1 MRTQPHPALPQ
12 GYSRR
17 DVIALIA
24 DVGRDIGLSTR
35 LTDILTRMVGSTDQD
50 AWIDPEKEPIFY
62 GRQETFAQRLRISTR
77 QLRSHE
83 KTLQE
88 RGLIQ
93 RRTLANGSRYG
104 SAGLGLVLT
113 PLIERFTELLDIRE
127 ARKAQFERMKLL
139 KAQRSVRL
147 ATFRDELARLSEN
160 DVLSDDIQALIQER
174 ATWPR
179 TDTLL
184 SMGEVALSQHLD
196 DATDLCARLVN
207 WIENHSD
214 SSCEPEETFRSY
226 IQEDINQ
233 IHSEECNAHVN
244 KRSADKPAHSKSNT
258 SEPYGPD
265 DCREKQLQAE
275 TEALQG
281 LFSGYYGLSHA
292 VSLASEE
299 FQMEM
304 EARGGERPEYAL
316 VEAAAARVPHLGIN
330 ITAWAAACDR
340 MGRTKA
346 AICIL
351 LLDANR
357 DHAVNPVCNPGGAL
371 RGMIKAHNRGK
382 LNIVGSLIG
391 LHRRRGL

>member
-357 DHAVNPVCNPGGAL
+357 DHAVNPVRNPGGAL

-382 LNIVGSLIG
+382 LNIIGSLIG

>member
-184 SMGEVALSQHLD
+184 SMGEVALSQHS
-196 DATDLCARLVN
+196 LVN
-207 WIENHSD
+207 RKKPSGPI
-214 SSCEPEETFRSY
+214 Y
-226 IQEDINQ
+226 
-233 IHSEECNAHVN
+233 
-244 KRSADKPAHSKSNT
+244 KRT
-258 SEPYGPD
+258 LT
-265 DCREKQLQAE
+265 R
-275 TEALQG
+275 
-281 LFSGYYGLSHA
+281 F
-292 VSLASEE
+292 
-299 FQMEM
+299 
-304 EARGGERPEYAL
+304 
-316 VEAAAARVPHLGIN
+316 
-330 ITAWAAACDR
+330 
-340 MGRTKA
+340 
-346 AICIL
+346 IL
-351 LLDANR
+351 KNVT
-357 DHAVNPVCNPGGAL
+357 HT
-371 RGMIKAHNRGK
+371 
-382 LNIVGSLIG
+382 
-391 LHRRRGL
+391 

>member
-113 PLIERFTELLDIRE
+113 PLVERFTELLDIRE

>member
-93 RRTLANGSRYG
+93 RRTLANGSRYS

-184 SMGEVALSQHLD
+184 SMGEAALSQHLD
-196 DATDLCARLVN
+196 DATDLCARLVD

>member
-35 LTDILTRMVGSTDQD
+35 LTDILTRMIGSTDQD

-83 KTLQE
+83 KTLQK

-93 RRTLANGSRYG
+93 RRTLANGARYG

-147 ATFRDELARLSEN
+147 ATFRDELARLSAN
-160 DVLSDDIQALIQER
+160 DVLSDDIQAMIQER

-179 TDTLL
+179 TDGLL
-184 SMGEVALSQHLD
+184 AMGEAALSQHLD
-196 DATDLCARLVN
+196 DATDLCTRLVD

-233 IHSEECNAHVN
+233 IHSEECNVHID
-244 KRSADKPAHSKSNT
+244 KRSAGKPAHSDST
-258 SEPYGPD
+258 MSEPDGPD

-304 EARGGERPEYAL
+304 EARSGERPEYAL
-316 VEAAAARVPHLGIN
+316 VEAAAARVSHLGIN

-340 MGRTKA
+340 MGRSKA
-346 AICIL
+346 AVCIL

-357 DHAVNPVCNPGGAL
+357 DHAVNPVRNPGGAL

>member
-184 SMGEVALSQHLD
+184 SMGEAALSQHLD
-196 DATDLCARLVN
+196 DATDLCARLVD

>member
-1 MRTQPHPALPQ
+1 MRTEPHPALPQ

-50 AWIDPEKEPIFY
+50 AWVDPEKEPIFY

-83 KTLQE
+83 KTLQK
-88 RGLIQ
+88 RGLIE

-127 ARKAQFERMKLL
+127 ARKAQFERMKQL
-139 KAQRSVRL
+139 KAMRSVRL
-147 ATFRDELARLSEN
+147 AAFRDELARLSES
-160 DVLSDDIQALIQER
+160 DLLSDDVQAMITER

-184 SMGEVALSQHLD
+184 TLGEARLSQHLD
-196 DATDLCARLVN
+196 EATELCTTLVD

-214 SSCEPEETFRSY
+214 SSCEPEETFRSF
-226 IQEDINQ
+226 IQEDIHQ
-233 IHSEECNAHVN
+233 ILSETCNTHVD
-244 KRSADKPAHSKSNT
+244 KLSAGKPAQNKYPT
-258 SEPYGPD
+258 PGPD
-265 DCREKQLQAE
+265 GPVDCLEKKLEAE
-275 TEALQG
+275 TLALQG
-281 LFSGYYGLSHA
+281 LFSGHYGLGHA
-292 VSLASEE
+292 VSLSSQD
-299 FQMEM
+299 FKMEM
-304 EARGGERPEYAL
+304 EVRSHEREEYAFI
-316 VEAAAARVPHLGIN
+316 EAAAARIGPLGIN
-330 ITAWAAACDR
+330 LSAWAAACDR
-340 MGRTKA
+340 MGRARA
-346 AICIL
+346 AICVL

-357 DHAVNPVCNPGGAL
+357 DHPTSPVMNPGGAL

-382 LNIVGSLIG
+382 LNIIGSLIG